1 MAACAEACADAG
13 LDSMANLARV
23 GVAVGVSISY
33 LHHGYLR
40 EAWRWRDPAGR
51 LDLAASLARANVPAW
66 HYHRRQGHLVAS
78 TAAAHWKCGGPQ
90 VAIDTACAASLHAL
104 ADACR
109 VIWRGRA
116 DAMIVG
122 GASGLV
128 SPLTLAAFGRIGA
141 LSPQRDPGSA
151 SRPFDRRRDGFVLGE
166 GGGALVVERADL
178 ALRRGARL
186 HALVLGTCAT
196 TNATS
201 LTDPSPGGE
210 AEARAMLGALSD
222 AGTLPSDVDY
232 VAAHG
237 TSTPKNDASETA
249 AIKTV
254 FGPHARRLCVSS
266 NKGQLGH
273 TISSAGIFNVIAA
286 ARAIQDGIVPPTAN
300 YAEPDP
306 ACDLDYVPV
315 ARRRDLRVAIANA
328 FAFGG
333 QNASVVLC
341 APA

>member
-1 MAACAEACADAG
+1 M
-13 LDSMANLARV
+13 
-23 GVAVGVSISY
+23 
-33 LHHGYLR
+33 
-40 EAWRWRDPAGR
+40 
-51 LDLAASLARANVPAW
+51 
-66 HYHRRQGHLVAS
+66 
-78 TAAAHWKCGGPQ
+78 T
-90 VAIDTACAASLHAL
+90 
-104 ADACR
+104 
-109 VIWRGRA
+109 
-116 DAMIVG
+116 
-122 GASGLV
+122 
-128 SPLTLAAFGRIGA
+128 
-141 LSPQRDPGSA
+141 PGNA

-178 ALRRGARL
+178 ALLRGARL
-186 HALVLGTCAT
+186 HALVLGTCTT

-210 AEARAMLGALSD
+210 AEARAMEGALSD
-222 AGTLPSDVDY
+222 AGVPPEDVDY

-237 TSTPKNDASETA
+237 TSTQKNDATETA

-254 FGPHARRLCVSS
+254 FGQHARRLCVSS

-286 ARAIQDGIVPPTAN
+286 VKAITDGIVPPTAN

-315 ARRRDLRVAIANA
+315 ARRRDVRVAVANA

-333 QNASVVLC
+333 QNASVVLR